1 MRYTLAVVAGLCLAA
16 PLRAAGWADDMFE
29 DLSKYFG
36 TVPHG
41 TILYYPFRL
50 TNKTGQPVH
59 ISSVRVSCG
68 CVTAWA
74 ARNDVAPGESTVINA
89 RMDTHR
95 FWNHRAVTIFVNF
108 DRPQWEETRL
118 SVSAESRDDLLFSP
132 EELNFGTVRRGS
144 SAKATATITFVGSD
158 TQITK
163 IDRGSNYIDTALS
176 DPNRQNGDSQ
186 YSLTASIR
194 PDTPAGKWFTEIWLK
209 TNNAA
214 MPRIRIPLNVEID
227 QSQAQQSPLVLSAA
241 PVLLGQVKPGDEAER
256 QITLRGPKPF
266 TIKKVQGTDDELTV
280 SDDSSGNK
288 VVHVLTVRLK
298 PTRTGEIDR
307 RVKIITDLNQEGVIE
322 FQAKAKVVER

>member
-1 MRYTLAVVAGLCLAA
+1 MRYALIAVAGLCLAA

-41 TILYYPFRL
+41 TVLYYPFRL
-50 TNKTGQPVH
+50 TNNTGRAVH

-74 ARNDVAPGESTVINA
+74 AKNDVAPGESTIINA

-118 SVSAESRDDLLFSP
+118 GVSAESRDDLLFEP
-132 EELNFGTVRRGS
+132 EEITFGTIRRGS
-144 SAKATATITFVGSD
+144 APKASTAITFVGSD
-158 TQITK
+158 TQIIK
-163 IDRGSNYIDTALS
+163 VERGSNYIETALA
-176 DPNRQNGDSQ
+176 DPNRQNGDTR
-186 YSLTASIR
+186 YTLTASLR

-209 TNNAA
+209 TNNPA
-214 MPRIRIPLNVEID
+214 MPRIRIPLSVDIE
-227 QSQAQQSPLVLSAA
+227 QSQSPAPLVLSAA

-266 TIKKVQGTDDELTV
+266 KIKKVQGTDDELTV
-280 SDDSSGNK
+280 SDDGADNK
-288 VVHVLTVRLK
+288 VVHILTVRLK

-307 RVKIITDLNQEGVIE
+307 RVKIITDLNQESEIE
-322 FQAKAKVVER
+322 FQAKAKVVR